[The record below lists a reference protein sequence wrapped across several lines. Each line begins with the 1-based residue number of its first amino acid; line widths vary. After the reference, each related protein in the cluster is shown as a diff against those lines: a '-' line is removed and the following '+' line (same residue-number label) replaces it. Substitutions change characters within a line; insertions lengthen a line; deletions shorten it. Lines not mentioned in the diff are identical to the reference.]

1 MVYSNAQSLFE
12 KNYAMTLGNWGK
24 STVRLSIKILLYSIL
39 QVGLKIFY
47 EAVQINNLSY
57 TKFMLLFMWQHG
69 EPELIW
75 IFFLFWRRF
84 KMCFFGSP
92 ETKRKQICLYIFLL
106 LIFQGNWFIY
116 FVYYSSNTFISF
128 SSSKSLNISKA
139 FLI

>member
-75 IFFLFWRRF
+75 IFFFYFEEASRCVFLAPLKQKGNRYVCISFFYWLSKVIDLFILYIT
-84 KMCFFGSP
+84 P
-92 ETKRKQICLYIFLL
+92 LICLFPSAA
-106 LIFQGNWFIY
+106 Q
-116 FVYYSSNTFISF
+116 SR
-128 SSSKSLNISKA
+128 
-139 FLI
+139 